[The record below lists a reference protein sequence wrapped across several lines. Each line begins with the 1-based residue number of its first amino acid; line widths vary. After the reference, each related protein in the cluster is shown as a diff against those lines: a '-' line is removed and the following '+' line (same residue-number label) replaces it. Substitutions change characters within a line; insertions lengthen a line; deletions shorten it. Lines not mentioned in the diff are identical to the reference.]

1 MSLDTKYRPRTYND
15 VLGQRTSVKVLK
27 SLVREGAGWKQ
38 SYLFAGPF
46 GSGKTTLGRIHARA
60 LLCETP
66 REGEACDECLSC
78 KSMLSGASDS
88 FVEVDAATNSG
99 KADVK
104 KILEEIDYSS
114 FSGRRKLYLF
124 DEAHQL
130 SRDALDA
137 LLKPMEENRKG
148 SDEKRLVCIF
158 ATTEPE
164 KMRATVLSRCAPAFI
179 IHHVPS
185 EEIADRLAW
194 VCDQEGFKYD
204 REALLLIADFTEG
217 HIRDALKAIEGV
229 ASSNQKYVS
238 ISAVRSYL
246 HVDRNDLICQLLLAE
261 GSQVLHLCD
270 EILSATPVGVAY
282 ERLLSATM
290 YSISLGLKASAPPP
304 YWNRSIL
311 EQAWEKRGSSLLDL
325 ADVISSSP
333 RRATDAMFKCEM
345 LKWGKALPRV
355 VREATA
361 PATYAETHVN
371 KETAPKP
378 QIAEK
383 PHKEFNEISLMEF
396 ARKVKALRNTSGLK
410 EEMYAPTNKL
420 GGLNDH
426 PQGGGGG

>member
-1 MSLDTKYRPRTYND
+1 LSLDTKYRPRTYGD
-15 VLGQRTSVKVLK
+15 VLGQRTSVQVLK

-66 REGEACDECLSC
+66 REGEPCDECLSC
-78 KSMLSGASDS
+78 KSMLNGGSDS

-194 VCDQEGFKYD
+194 VCDQEGFRHD

-229 ASSNQKYVS
+229 ASSNQRYVS
-238 ISAVRSYL
+238 TPAVRSYL
-246 HVDRNDLICQLLLAE
+246 HVDRNDLICQLLIAE
-261 GSQVLHLCD
+261 GSHILHLCED
-270 EILSATPVGVAY
+270 ILSSTPVGIAY
-282 ERLLSATM
+282 ERLLAATM
-290 YSISLGLKASAPPP
+290 HSISLGLKASVPPP
-304 YWNRSIL
+304 YWNREIL
-311 EQAWEKRGSSLLDL
+311 EKAWEKRGASLLDL
-325 ADVISSSP
+325 AEVISSSP
-333 RRATDAMFKCEM
+333 RRATDAMLKCEM
-345 LKWGKALPRV
+345 LKWSKALPRL
-355 VREATA
+355 ATA
-361 PATYAETHVN
+361 PQTPIEIQEVKITP
-371 KETAPKP
+371 PKT
-378 QIAEK
+378 QTLEK

-396 ARKVKALRNTSGLK
+396 ARKVKMLRNKSASK
-410 EEMYAPTNKL
+410 EATNATENKL
-420 GGLNDH
+420 GGFNDH
-426 PQGGGGG
+426 SQGGGGG